1 MGRLPGCRVTA
12 NLLLHDRLA
21 QSSAF
26 IANITRHAPNWRRSI
41 RLVGGYWLGD
51 FTITPATMDAV
62 AMRNIF
68 DTSIGHRIV
77 EKTFGLVTWEGEIV
91 EMDLTADGVTWRIT
105 LHPERWQ
112 NKIDVRYTDSA
123 TGTVKSV
130 GFSETTAS
138 SEVYGESNYIDTV
151 GSHYNATVATARRDR
166 RLLEFAFPQSVPA
179 GALVSARQGA
189 PQRPDQLVVRCGG
202 YILSMNRRYQTADIA
217 AASLSTQLG
226 VLVGNSEFVT
236 AGNIETNA
244 LSVPITVASTPQRL
258 WDIAKELVLMGD
270 AAGDRYT
277 GGVYAGRVF
286 DYEAAKTVVT
296 HYWQNGQLLDQGR
309 TPVTPSAILPN
320 MVVQLSAILPGEL
333 PPGGNVWDSPRNLW
347 VDEVEFAAPNSYRI
361 MPYAGSSLGLL

>member
-1 MGRLPGCRVTA
+1 MTVS
-12 NLLLHDRLA
+12 LLLYERLVRGT
-21 QSSAF
+21 SF
-26 IANITRHAPNWRRSI
+26 IANITHHAPNWRRSI

-51 FTITPATMDAV
+51 FTIMLATMDAL
-62 AMRNIF
+62 AMRHIF
-68 DTSIGHRIV
+68 DTSLGYRIV

-91 EMDLTADGVTWRIT
+91 EMDLTADGATWRIT
-105 LHPERWQ
+105 LHPERWH
-112 NKIDVRYTDSA
+112 NKVDVRYTDSI

-138 SEVYGESNYIDTV
+138 SDIYGESQYIDTV
-151 GSHYNATVATARRDR
+151 GSHYDATVAAARRDR

-179 GALVSARQGA
+179 GGLVSASQQAVR
-189 PQRPDQLVVRCGG
+189 RPDQLVVRCGG

-236 AGNIETNA
+236 AGDIETNA

-258 WDIAKELVLMGD
+258 WDIAKELILMGD
-270 AAGDRYT
+270 ASGDRYA
-277 GGVYAGRVF
+277 GGVYAGRLF
-286 DYEAAKTVVT
+286 DYEAAQTT
-296 HYWQNGQLLDQGR
+296 ASHYWQNGQLLDKGR
-309 TPVTPSAILPN
+309 APVTPSAILPN

-347 VDEVEFAAPNSYRI
+347 VEEVEFAAPNSYRI
-361 MPYAGSSLGLL
+361 IPYAGSSLGLL